1 MAEERDGDDSGA
13 AAERLAAIVESSADA
28 ILSKD
33 VEGIITSWNPA
44 AERIYGYTAAEVIG
58 QPISILI
65 PRHRAGEERRILA
78 RVLTGERLEHYE
90 TERVTKDGRMLV
102 LSLTVSPIHAAGGSI
117 VGASVI
123 ARDVT
128 ARNRS
133 LQLTSR
139 LQELTTALSREI
151 TPERTIDVLL
161 EQAVAGLGADA
172 GAVGLL
178 DRGSQEVVLAGT
190 TGYSESALRG
200 WNRFPL
206 AAETPMGDA
215 IKRNEPVWTMSPG
228 ELASRYPAV
237 GSAERFSALAT
248 IPLAVDGIPFGA
260 VSLSFVASRRFDRE
274 DRAFLAAAVQQAA
287 HSLERA
293 RLYEASRLAAERLSF
308 LAEASELLAR
318 SLDPD
323 EALRQL
329 AELAVQRFADWCGV
343 ELVEESGALRS
354 VAVAH
359 ADPRRVELAQ
369 ELRARYPVD
378 PHSATGVAGVIRSGE
393 SELHTEISDDA
404 LVAAARDPE
413 HLRLMREI
421 GLRSAMVVP
430 LTARGRTIGALTLV
444 AAESGRLFDQVDLDL
459 AEDLARR
466 AALAIDNSMLFRR
479 EHEAA
484 VILQRSLLPESLPEV
499 EGLRFAAR
507 YEPAAPGLEVG
518 GDWYE
523 VVRSDDGT
531 IGLTIGDVAGR
542 GIRAAS
548 VMGRIRPALR
558 GLIANGHRPAQAM
571 ERLDSLIKEADRP
584 EMTTVFHL
592 RYDPSDASGEYVR
605 AGHPPGLLR
614 HPDGRVVELRGGGSP
629 PVGVLDG
636 IRFQADR
643 VEVPAGSLLL
653 LYTDGL
659 IERRGDDLMAALERL
674 KRTFADAPGDP
685 AACLEHLAHEYEAE
699 QVPDDVAMLAM
710 AT

>member
-1 MAEERDGDDSGA
+1 MAEERDGGDSGE
-13 AAERLAAIVESSADA
+13 AAERLAAIVESSEDA

-44 AERIYGYTAAEVIG
+44 AERIYGYTPAEAIG

-78 RVLTGERLEHYE
+78 RVLNGERLEHYE

-102 LSLTVSPIHAAGGSI
+102 LSLTVSPIYAAGGSV

-151 TPERTIDVLL
+151 TPERTIEVVL

-178 DRGSQEVVLAGT
+178 DRRSQEVVLAGT
-190 TGYSESALRG
+190 TGYTESALRG
-200 WNRFPL
+200 WERFPL

-215 IKRNEPVWTMSPG
+215 IKRNESVWTMSPG

-237 GSAERFSALAT
+237 GSTERFSALAT
-248 IPLAVDGIPFGA
+248 IPLAVDGVPFGA

-274 DRAFLAAAVQQAA
+274 ERAFLAAAVQHAA

-329 AELAVQRFADWCGV
+329 AELAVQGFADWCGV
-343 ELVEESGALRS
+343 DLVEESGALRS

-369 ELRARYPVD
+369 ELRDRYPVD
-378 PHSATGVAGVIRSGE
+378 PHSATGVAGAIRSGE
-393 SELHTEISDDA
+393 SELHTEIGDEM

-413 HLRLMREI
+413 HLRLMREL

-430 LTARGRTIGALTLV
+430 LTARGRAIGALTLV

-507 YEPAAPGLEVG
+507 YEPRGRGLEVG

-571 ERLDSLIKEADRP
+571 ERLDSLVKEADRP

-592 RYDPSDASGEYVR
+592 RYDPVDASGEYVR

-674 KRTFADAPGDP
+674 KRTFADAPADP
-685 AACLEHLAHEYEAE
+685 AACLEHLAHEYESE

>member
-1 MAEERDGDDSGA
+1 MTA
-13 AAERLAAIVESSADA
+13 ATRGRLPSASPRSSNPPTDA

-44 AERIYGYTAAEVIG
+44 AERIYGYTAAEAIG

-78 RVLTGERLEHYE
+78 RVLAGERLEHYE

-102 LSLTVSPIHAAGGSI
+102 LSLTVSPIYAAGGSV

-151 TPERTIDVLL
+151 TPERTIDVVL

-190 TGYSESALRG
+190 TGYTESGLRG
-200 WNRFPL
+200 WERFPL

-274 DRAFLAAAVQQAA
+274 ERAFLAAAVQQAA

-359 ADPRRVELAQ
+359 TDPRRVELAQ

-393 SELHTEISDDA
+393 SELHTEVSDEM

-413 HLRLMREI
+413 HLRLMREL

-499 EGLRFAAR
+499 EGLQFAAR
-507 YEPAAPGLEVG
+507 YEPAAAGLEVG

-592 RYDPSDASGEYVR
+592 RYDPGDASGEYVR